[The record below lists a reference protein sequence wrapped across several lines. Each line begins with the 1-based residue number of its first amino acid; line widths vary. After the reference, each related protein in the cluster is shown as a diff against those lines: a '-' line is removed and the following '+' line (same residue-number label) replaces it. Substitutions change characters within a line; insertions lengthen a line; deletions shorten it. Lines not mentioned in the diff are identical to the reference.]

1 MTLALRSPNI
11 LGALISVDNAP
22 VDANL
27 KSNFHQYV
35 QGLRDIEEA
44 QISKQAQADEILHK
58 YEEVCRG
65 QQGGAFSLL
74 FTHL

>member
-1 MTLALRSPNI
+1 MTVALRSPQL
-11 LGALISVDNAP
+11 LGALIAVDNAP

-44 QISKQAQADEILHK
+44 RVSKHAEADSILLQ
-58 YEEVCRG
+58 YEKVGWRCDGRKPG
-65 QQGGAFSLL
+65 
-74 FTHL
+74 